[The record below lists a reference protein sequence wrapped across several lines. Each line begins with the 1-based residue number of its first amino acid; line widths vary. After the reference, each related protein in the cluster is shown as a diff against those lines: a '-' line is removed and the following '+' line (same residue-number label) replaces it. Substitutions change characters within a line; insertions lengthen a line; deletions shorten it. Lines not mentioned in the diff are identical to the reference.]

1 MTPDPHPTLLER
13 ADEMEA
19 ASHKEFAKQD
29 LVFAKQLADYA
40 HNLRMQHEQDQKNEA
55 N

>member
-40 HNLRMQHEQDQKNEA
+40 HNLRMQALQDQKNETH
-55 N
+55 